1 MIIVSFTSQ
10 SVDLPDPRSTNA
22 PMKPR
27 EVCFSSHLAA
37 SAVKHSYPWRL
48 ENDSVFYTQQRL
60 CSILKM
66 RLLFR
71 MV

>member
-10 SVDLPDPRSTNA
+10 SVDLPDPRFINA
-22 PMKPR
+22 PMKPK
-27 EVCFSSHLAA
+27 EVCFSSHIAA
-37 SAVKHSYPWRL
+37 SAFEHTYLWRL